1 MPAILVTAADGAEC
15 ALDAAE
21 DDIVMHVVRD
31 AGLAMAGE
39 CEASMA
45 CGTCHCIVDPA
56 WAGRLAPPGEEERA
70 MLDALFDREPTSRL
84 GCQIRLAAALD
95 GLRLRLPA

>member
-1 MPAILVTAADGAEC
+1 MFGLLAMNTMVAILIGIAVANVIRPGR
-15 ALDAAE
+15 
-21 DDIVMHVVRD
+21 H
-31 AGLAMAGE
+31 
-39 CEASMA
+39 AS
-45 CGTCHCIVDPA
+45 
-56 WAGRLAPPGEEERA
+56 LPPGEEERA